1 MWGAI
6 GLGRRGH
13 NKTKGEIDMKNSVV
27 SYHLA
32 VDIYVERE
40 EDSESLD
47 VQLFTDRDSH
57 YRVLTRRMQYM
68 PDPSLGGIHLSL
80 DDCILKEEV
89 FHDIDE
95 ALAYVADVLC
105 LK

>member
-1 MWGAI
+1 
-6 GLGRRGH
+6 
-13 NKTKGEIDMKNSVV
+13 MKNSVT

-47 VQLFTDRDSH
+47 VELFTDKDGRYH
-57 YRVLTRRMQYM
+57 VLTKRMQYS
-68 PDPSLGGIHLSL
+68 PDPSLGGIHLSS
-80 DDCILKEEV
+80 DDCVLSREV
-89 FHDIDE
+89 FDDIDE